1 MSQSLSL
8 LQKAQVNIDATEL
21 LLREGIYDIAA
32 SRSYYAMFYTAEAL
46 LYSIGMSFSS
56 HSAVIAAYGKEF
68 AKTNLIPPEYH
79 RYLIESFESRQV
91 ADYGVE
97 SIMTATKIL
106 EFLDQANGF
115 LREAYKYLQADI

>member
-46 LYSIGMSFSS
+46 LYSIGLSFSS

>member
-46 LYSIGMSFSS
+46 LYSIGLSFSS

-68 AKTNLIPPEYH
+68 AK
-79 RYLIESFESRQV
+79 
-91 ADYGVE
+91 
-97 SIMTATKIL
+97 
-106 EFLDQANGF
+106 
-115 LREAYKYLQADI
+115 